1 MKLGAGGVAVIAEV
15 AVWARYIGN
24 VLHTSFPTLDRVALP
39 ERTSG
44 TAELLRSTFPIM
56 LSVLQDSAAI
66 AKLSGRK
73 TQSFPIFF
81 LSQLPES
88 THSLKCIY
96 LKYELC
102 IYGKEAGFS
111 KCPVYFFSLI
121 CWTTNLIHW
130 SGFMQTLLSISFC
143 TKSWCIMY
151 RVWKWIKLHL
161 EMVWVF
167 FFFLSKQKPAGF
179 LLLPFLTL
187 LAQSRHMDCVF
198 SKLPSTQCFL
208 SVFFFCQKAWNVK
221 HFN

>member
-81 LSQLPES
+81 LSRLPES

-167 FFFLSKQKPAGF
+167 FFF
-179 LLLPFLTL
+179 
-187 LAQSRHMDCVF
+187 
-198 SKLPSTQCFL
+198 
-208 SVFFFCQKAWNVK
+208 
-221 HFN
+221 

>member
-1 MKLGAGGVAVIAEV
+1 MAVALQTSRCGVNDVWLPWGEDIYMIDSELWCSTLAVGLFWNEAGGEGVLQSLQRYLYELVIL
-15 AVWARYIGN
+15 GMP
-24 VLHTSFPTLDRVALP
+24 LHTSFPTLDRVALP
-39 ERTSG
+39 ERTSS
-44 TAELLRSTFPIM
+44 TAELLRSTFPMM

-111 KCPVYFFSLI
+111 KCPVYFSSLI

-161 EMVWVF
+161 EMVCGF
-167 FFFLSKQKPAGF
+167 FFFF
-179 LLLPFLTL
+179 
-187 LAQSRHMDCVF
+187 
-198 SKLPSTQCFL
+198 
-208 SVFFFCQKAWNVK
+208 
-221 HFN
+221 